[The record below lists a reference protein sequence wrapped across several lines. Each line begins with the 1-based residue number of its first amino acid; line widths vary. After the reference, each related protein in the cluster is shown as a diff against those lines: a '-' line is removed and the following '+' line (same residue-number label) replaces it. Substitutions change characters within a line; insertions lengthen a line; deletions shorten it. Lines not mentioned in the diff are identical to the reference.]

1 MPSLEKGVT
10 GKYLVVL
17 PVSTDL
23 NVTDQYRE
31 PLELKACKRRP
42 MGWGTGFRRDT
53 KMTKTIVLAAL
64 AFAFAAALDVGPELA
79 IVFQQH

>member
-1 MPSLEKGVT
+1 
-10 GKYLVVL
+10 
-17 PVSTDL
+17 
-23 NVTDQYRE
+23 
-31 PLELKACKRRP
+31 

-79 IVFQQH
+79 MVFQQH